1 MLLDLKH
8 AIVFFSSES
17 TALWYESA
25 LIKDATYFTHN
36 PESELP
42 ARQTVNWP
50 TSESGQVTLLQN

>member
-8 AIVFFSSES
+8 SIFFFSSEP

-36 PESELP
+36 PQSELP
-42 ARQTVNWP
+42 VRQT
-50 TSESGQVTLLQN
+50 TTASR